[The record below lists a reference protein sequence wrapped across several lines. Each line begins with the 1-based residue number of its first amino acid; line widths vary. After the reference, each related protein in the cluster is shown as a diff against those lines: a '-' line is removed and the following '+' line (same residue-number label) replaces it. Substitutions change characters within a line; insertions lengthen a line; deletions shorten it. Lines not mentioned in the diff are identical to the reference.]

1 MNFFTSK
8 RLITIAFIILI
19 LLNVTLLSAL
29 WVQHSCRPEPLPGG
43 RQFNHESFFTRE
55 LALSE
60 SQTTSFEKLR
70 HEHFLKIRP
79 EMEAIAPLKKQLVE
93 ESLKDNPDSKRSDSL
108 VAAIGVHQAAIER
121 ELALHFHQL
130 AKLCTPEQR
139 GRLKEVLEK
148 MATHRMHHGGK
159 GRWGEASPAVK
170 GDDNRPPR

>member
-19 LLNVTLLSAL
+19 LLNVTLVSAL
-29 WVQHSCRPEPLPGG
+29 WVQHSCRPEPPHGG
-43 RQFNHESFFTRE
+43 RQFSHESFLTRE
-55 LALSE
+55 LSLSE

-70 HEHFLKIRP
+70 QEYFLKVRP
-79 EMEAIAPLKKQLVE
+79 EMEAITPLKKQLIE

-121 ELALHFHQL
+121 ELVLHFHQL

-148 MATHRMHHGGK
+148 MATHRMHGGK

-170 GDDNRPPR
+170 GDDNRPTR